1 MKMKFVLIIFVT
13 LITECVFGQ
22 DTKTFVKKI
31 VCSENAPFNGNRLS
45 ITYKEKDSTLKEL
58 GFMSEIE
65 LAEKEKLRLIGQLL
79 SFTSD
84 KSLNCRKVTSYVF
97 GSEGCRG
104 FPDTVTSY
112 SITIEALFLINRLCW
127 PKSMEAYSCS
137 PVLYDT
143 LEKRV
148 INNEPKAISC
158 FVKEYKKWYKECK
171 KLGRVPKEFPFN
183 TGRYVWFGG
192 RKYVRPEN
200 NPDLFN

>member
-1 MKMKFVLIIFVT
+1 MKMKFGLIIFMT
-13 LITECVFGQ
+13 LVAECVIGQ
-22 DTKTFVKKI
+22 RIATFVKKES
-31 VCSENAPFNGNRLS
+31 CSDQAAYKGYWLAVS
-45 ITYKEKDSTLKEL
+45 YKEKDSVMKPLYDVA
-58 GFMSEIE
+58 MIE
-65 LAEKEKLRLIGQLL
+65 LSDKEKLRLIDQLL
-79 SFTSD
+79 SFAKD
-84 KSLNCRKVTSYVF
+84 KDLSCKKVTTHVY

-104 FPDTVTSY
+104 FPDTVKRY
-112 SITIEALFLINRLCW
+112 PITIEALFIINRLCW

-148 INNEPKAISC
+148 INNDPKAISC
-158 FVKEYKKWYKECK
+158 FVKEYKKWYKGCK

-192 RKYVRPEN
+192 RKYVKPED